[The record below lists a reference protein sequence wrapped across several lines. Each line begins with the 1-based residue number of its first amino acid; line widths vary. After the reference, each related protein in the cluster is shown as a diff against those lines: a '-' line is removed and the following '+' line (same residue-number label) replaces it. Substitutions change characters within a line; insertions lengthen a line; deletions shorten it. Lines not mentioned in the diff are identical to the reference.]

1 MKRLEKKLYN
11 ANHGVNVKVFPK
23 KQKKKKRAKPGVSKV
38 LSFSVQGEYRLALL
52 LFNVYYQVFCVIG
65 KLVAERWI

>member
-1 MKRLEKKLYN
+1 MLKFFQIRVEKK
-11 ANHGVNVKVFPK
+11 
-23 KQKKKKRAKPGVSKV
+23 RTKPGVSKV
-38 LSFSVQGEYRLALL
+38 LSLSFQREYRLALL